1 MLSINELSY
10 PEGISNEDVIRLSD
24 AGINP
29 WVAHSLALR
38 GVKDVDIATG
48 NYGLQPYTKLKNI
61 KTIAEKLADIIIAK
75 DRIIIVAD
83 YDCDGATAC
92 AIGLLGLRRLGANI
106 DFIVPNRFT
115 NGYGLTPSVVDEVI
129 ERFNPKYILTV
140 DNGIA
145 SHEGVEYSNME

>member
-48 NYGLQPYTKLKNI
+48 NYCLQPYTKLKNI
-61 KTIAEKLADIIIAK
+61 KTRAEKLAELIISQ
-75 DRIIIVAD
+75 DRIIIVA
-83 YDCDGATAC
+83 
-92 AIGLLGLRRLGANI
+92 
-106 DFIVPNRFT
+106 
-115 NGYGLTPSVVDEVI
+115 
-129 ERFNPKYILTV
+129 
-140 DNGIA
+140 
-145 SHEGVEYSNME
+145 